1 MNIKHILFDN
11 DGTVVDSEIIAVRTM
26 LRMLNSLGLPIGEYE
41 YSKRFPG
48 LREREIVTI
57 LREEYSMILPG
68 DFWPRVRAEH
78 RRLFESELQ
87 VIPGMDVLFRAIRTT
102 KSMVSNGSVQH
113 VELCLR
119 QVNLLDALDGQ
130 IFSAEH
136 VERPKP
142 YPDVYEYALEKLE
155 LKPENVVVVEDSP
168 AGVQA
173 AKGAG
178 LTVVG
183 LLAAAHIQDGHGET
197 LLRQG
202 ADFIATDT
210 DGLKKIFRQI
220 NVF

>member
-26 LRMLNSLGLPIGEYE
+26 LRMLNSLGLPIGERE

-48 LREREIVTI
+48 LREREIVAI
-57 LREEYSMILPG
+57 LREEYDVILPA
-68 DFWPRVRAEH
+68 DFWPGVRTEH

-87 VIPGMDVLFRAIRTT
+87 VIPGMDQLFRSIRTT

-142 YPDVYEYALEKLE
+142 HPDVYEYALEKLG
-155 LKPENVVVVEDSP
+155 LKPENVLVVEDSP

-178 LTVVG
+178 LIVVG
-183 LLAAAHIQDGHGET
+183 LLAATHIQDGHGEA
-197 LLRQG
+197 LLLQG
-202 ADFIATDT
+202 ADFIAADT
-210 DGLKKIFRQI
+210 VRLKKIFQRM
-220 NVF
+220 NVV

>member
-26 LRMLNSLGLPIGEYE
+26 LRMLNSLGLQIGERE
-41 YSKRFPG
+41 YSHRFPG
-48 LREREIVTI
+48 LREREIVAI
-57 LREEYSMILPG
+57 LREEYDVTLPG
-68 DFWPRVRAEH
+68 DFWPRVRTEH

-87 VIPGMDVLFRAIRTT
+87 VIPGMDQLFRGIRTT

-142 YPDVYEYALEKLE
+142 HPDVYEYALEKLE
-155 LKPENVVVVEDSP
+155 LRPENVVAVEDSP

-173 AKGAG
+173 AKSAG

-183 LLAAAHIQDGHGET
+183 LLAASHIQDGHRDT
-197 LLRQG
+197 LLDQG
-202 ADFIATDT
+202 VDFIADDT
-210 DGLKKIFRQI
+210 AGLKKIFQALHI
-220 NVF
+220 T